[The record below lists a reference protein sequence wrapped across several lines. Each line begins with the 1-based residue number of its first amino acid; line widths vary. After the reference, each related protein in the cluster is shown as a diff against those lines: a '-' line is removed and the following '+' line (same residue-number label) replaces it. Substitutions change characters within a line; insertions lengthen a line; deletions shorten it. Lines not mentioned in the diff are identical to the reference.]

1 MEQCGLELQAPH
13 LRTTTKRRIETSD
26 VDIAT
31 LPDDSLRFVG
41 WAPEALEAL
50 FSDLDP
56 DASLE
61 LEAVYLCE
69 RDVDR
74 VQSMTSGGFEL
85 HPPTELAKGTVTVVR
100 VVVPREAFADGR
112 LDVRVRRIVGPNVVV
127 SELRLFSSRPPSPV
141 LTVVGDSRGG
151 LIGTVAAPDYRPIP
165 DARVRV
171 KGAAG
176 TYEVSTDPA
185 GVFRVPLR
193 DGLSLGRHGMLT
205 IATGE
210 GVRLT
215 EISVD
220 TRHVARGLREL
231 SPPSDRVDLGGAWTY
246 TGGGFDGS
254 APGSPGTATT
264 RVPGHIIYDS
274 LVAGE
279 GVGTFHRAFDVPDS
293 WSGAAVFVRCDGA
306 YGRAEVYVNG
316 SLAGVHGSGATSFD
330 VEISSFLRP
339 AGNSLAITL
348 TEFTPHAVLDD
359 MSWYAHMSLLGI
371 W

>member
-112 LDVRVRRIVGPNVVV
+112 LEVRVRRIVGPDVVV

-193 DGLSLGRHGMLT
+193 GDLVRCRDQLVSPAGGKLPGHHADRVHAARRPRRHELVC
-205 IATGE
+205 A
-210 GVRLT
+210 
-215 EISVD
+215 
-220 TRHVARGLREL
+220 HVAARHLARHLPVQVSVAPPRTARHRRGL
-231 SPPSDRVDLGGAWTY
+231 
-246 TGGGFDGS
+246 
-254 APGSPGTATT
+254 
-264 RVPGHIIYDS
+264 
-274 LVAGE
+274 
-279 GVGTFHRAFDVPDS
+279 
-293 WSGAAVFVRCDGA
+293 
-306 YGRAEVYVNG
+306 
-316 SLAGVHGSGATSFD
+316 GSGAGHGD
-330 VEISSFLRP
+330 APPRRGHDQP
-339 AGNSLAITL
+339 R
-348 TEFTPHAVLDD
+348 
-359 MSWYAHMSLLGI
+359 LGRSNLSTRCDRER
-371 W
+371 WRGSRGSPSE